1 MSKKPGRPS
10 KLESLDLARVEYY
23 AGLGLTDVEIALLLG
38 ISERSLNYYKKDPG
52 FMQSLKKGKLDSDA
66 KVLASLRHK
75 AISGDVTAMIFWL
88 KNRMPDKWRD
98 RRDMGLEAGDNLKA
112 ILERIITEENP
123 NGKKE

>member
-1 MSKKPGRPS
+1 MNKKPGRPS
-10 KLESLDLARVEYY
+10 KLENIDMAKVEYY

-38 ISERSLNYYKKDPG
+38 ISERSLNYYKKDPE
-52 FMQSLKKGKLDSDA
+52 FLQSLKKGKLDSDA

-98 RRDMGLEAGDNLKA
+98 RRDMGLEAGENLKA

>member
-23 AGLGLTDVEIALLLG
+23 AGLGLIDVEIALLLG
-38 ISERSLNYYKKDPG
+38 ISERSLNYYKKNPE
-52 FMQSLKKGKLDSDA
+52 FLQSLKKGKLDSDA

-98 RRDMGLEAGDNLKA
+98 RRDMGLEAGENLKA